1 VLFNYLQSGG
11 KFMKTK
17 TIVLCAIFAAILCI
31 FSVMTIPI
39 GIVPISMGIF
49 GVMLTSIIL
58 GTKKGTIS
66 VIVYILLGAVGLP
79 VFSGFKGGFQVLL
92 GPTGGYVWSYI
103 LVALLIGLLTSK
115 LPQNKWLAMLK
126 TFIVCLIGI
135 FLCYAAGTAQFMLV
149 QKTDLIKSLTACVFP
164 FIPFDIIKA
173 LIATYLGCTISKAL
187 KKAGLIG

>member
-1 VLFNYLQSGG
+1 
-11 KFMKTK
+11 MKTK

-58 GTKKGTIS
+58 GAKKGTIS